1 MTLQR
6 ALDPMRTL
14 TNMDMTDR
22 VPDWLTPIA
31 WLFIALALLSAAAIA
46 FDIYARRHRH
56 DSVAVELVW
65 ITSALYLGP
74 FAVAGYLRRGRAN
87 PTSTTVTA
95 NIAGEAEG
103 TAVAVL
109 PGGGASAVAHLIAV
123 PFVVAVGWTIAGLA
137 MWPMILVIAVLA
149 IVMLV
154 IYERVA
160 SRGPRTGRT
169 RGISIGSAIAAAFIT
184 VAAFDIGMVGW
195 MLLLHFNDLMPP
207 VTESA
212 FWFLM
217 QIGVVL
223 GLLTGYP
230 AVKWLTRRHESVV
243 PA

>member
-1 MTLQR
+1 
-6 ALDPMRTL
+6 MRSA
-14 TNMDMTDR
+14 
-22 VPDWLTPIA
+22 VPDWLTPVA
-31 WLFIALALLSAAAIA
+31 WTYITLSLLSVAFIAVDVYRLR
-46 FDIYARRHRH
+46 RRHP
-56 DSVAVELVW
+56 SVATELVW

-74 FAVAGYLRRGRAN
+74 FVVAVYLRRGRAN
-87 PTSTTVTA
+87 RSSATA
-95 NIAGEAEG
+95 SAGTADEAEG

-109 PGGGASAVAHLIAV
+109 PGGGASAVAHLLAV

-137 MWPMILVIAVLA
+137 MWPMILVITVLA
-149 IVMLV
+149 TVMLA

-160 SRGPRTGRT
+160 SRGSRAGRT
-169 RGISIGSAIAAAFIT
+169 RRISVGAALAAAFIT

-207 VTESA
+207 VTEGT

-217 QIGVVL
+217 QMGVIV

-230 AVKWLTRRHESVV
+230 AVSWLLRRNQSVV

>member
-1 MTLQR
+1 
-6 ALDPMRTL
+6 
-14 TNMDMTDR
+14 MDMSMR
-22 VPDWLTPIA
+22 SAVPDWLTPVA
-31 WLFIALALLSAAAIA
+31 WTYITLSLLSVAFIAVDVYRLR
-46 FDIYARRHRH
+46 RRHP
-56 DSVAVELVW
+56 SVATKLVW

-74 FAVAGYLRRGRAN
+74 FAVAVYLRRERAN
-87 PTSTTVTA
+87 RSSATA
-95 NIAGEAEG
+95 SAGTADEAEG

-109 PGGGASAVAHLIAV
+109 PGGGASAVAHLLAV

-137 MWPMILVIAVLA
+137 MWPMILVITVLA
-149 IVMLV
+149 TVMLA

-160 SRGPRTGRT
+160 SRGSRAGRT
-169 RGISIGSAIAAAFIT
+169 RRISVGAALAAAFIT

-207 VTESA
+207 VTEGT

-217 QIGVVL
+217 QMGVIV

-230 AVKWLTRRHESVV
+230 AVSWLLRRNQSVV

>member
-1 MTLQR
+1 M
-6 ALDPMRTL
+6 DMPMRSA
-14 TNMDMTDR
+14 
-22 VPDWLTPIA
+22 VPDWLTPVA
-31 WLFIALALLSAAAIA
+31 WTYIALSLASAAFIA
-46 FDIYARRHRH
+46 FDIYLARRRH
-56 DSVAVELVW
+56 LSVATELVW

-74 FAVAGYLRRGRAN
+74 FAVAVYLRHGRAN

-95 NIAGEAEG
+95 GIAGKAEG

-123 PFVVAVGWTIAGLA
+123 PLVVAVGWTIAGLA
-137 MWPMILVIAVLA
+137 MWPMILVIAVLVFV
-149 IVMLV
+149 ILV
-154 IYERVA
+154 VYERVA
-160 SRGPRTGRT
+160 SRAPRTGRT
-169 RGISIGSAIAAAFIT
+169 RNISIGSAIAAALIT

-207 VTESA
+207 VTDST

-217 QIGVVL
+217 QMGVII

-230 AVKWLTRRHESVV
+230 AVSWLLRRNQSVV

>member
-1 MTLQR
+1 
-6 ALDPMRTL
+6 
-14 TNMDMTDR
+14 MDMTR
-22 VPDWLTPIA
+22 SALPDWLAPVA
-31 WLFIALALLSAAAIA
+31 WTYITLALLSAAFIT
-46 FDIYARRHRH
+46 FDIYLLRRRHR
-56 DSVAVELVW
+56 SVATELVW

-74 FAVAGYLRRGRAN
+74 FAVAVYLRRGRVN
-87 PTSTTVTA
+87 PTSTTVTDG
-95 NIAGEAEG
+95 IAGEAEG

-109 PGGGASAVAHLIAV
+109 PGGSASAVAHLIAV
-123 PFVVAVGWTIAGLA
+123 PLVVAVGWTIAGLA

-149 IVMLV
+149 TVMLA
-154 IYERVA
+154 IYEQVV

-169 RGISIGSAIAAAFIT
+169 RGISVGAAIAAAFIT

-207 VTESA
+207 VTDST

-217 QIGVVL
+217 QLGVLV

-230 AVKWLTRRHESVV
+230 AVSWLLRRNQSVA

>member
-1 MTLQR
+1 
-6 ALDPMRTL
+6 MRSA
-14 TNMDMTDR
+14 
-22 VPDWLTPIA
+22 VPDWLTPVA
-31 WLFIALALLSAAAIA
+31 WAYIALSLLSAAFIA
-46 FDIYARRHRH
+46 FDIYLLRRRRL
-56 DSVAVELVW
+56 SVATELVW

-74 FAVAGYLRRGRAN
+74 FAVAGYLRRGRAH
-87 PTSTTVTA
+87 PTSKTA
-95 NIAGEAEG
+95 TADTAEKAET

-123 PFVVAVGWTIAGLA
+123 PFVVAVGWTIAGAA

-149 IVMLV
+149 VVMLAV
-154 IYERVA
+154 YERVA

-169 RGISIGSAIAAAFIT
+169 RGISVGSAIVAALIT

-207 VTESA
+207 VTDST

-217 QIGVVL
+217 QMGVIL
-223 GLLTGYP
+223 GLLTAYP
-230 AVKWLTRRHESVV
+230 AVSWLLHRNRAVA

>member
-1 MTLQR
+1 M
-6 ALDPMRTL
+6 DMPMRSA
-14 TNMDMTDR
+14 
-22 VPDWLTPIA
+22 VPDWLTPVA
-31 WLFIALALLSAAAIA
+31 WTYITLSLLSAAFIA
-46 FDIYARRHRH
+46 FDIYLLRRRHL
-56 DSVAVELVW
+56 SVTTELVW

-74 FAVAGYLRRGRAN
+74 FAVAVYLRRGRAN
-87 PTSTTVTA
+87 PTSTTATTG
-95 NIAGEAEG
+95 IAGEARG
-103 TAVAVL
+103 NAVAVL

-160 SRGPRTGRT
+160 SRGPRSGRT
-169 RGISIGSAIAAAFIT
+169 GGISVGSAILAAFIT

-195 MLLLHFNDLMPP
+195 MLLVHFNDLMPP
-207 VTESA
+207 VTDST

-217 QIGVVL
+217 QMGVIL

-230 AVKWLTRRHESVV
+230 AVKWLLRRNQSVGL
-243 PA
+243 A